1 MKTIVSILLFFVV
14 LWSASC
20 SSNSIQEADLI
31 VTNANIWTGN
41 EEQKSA
47 NAMAIIG
54 DSIFAIGTNKEIE
67 KFKGEET
74 EIVNAAGAFI
84 TPGFTDTHLH
94 FSPGGV
100 SLLSLKLGDVKSREE
115 LGKRFA
121 EYTKTIEPGTWV
133 LEGNWDET
141 KWGGEL
147 PTKEW
152 IDEYSQENPVVV
164 FRIDG
169 HTVLANSLAMKISG
183 IDENTADVE
192 GGIIIRNE
200 DGSLTG
206 IFKDKAMSLFDKVPE
221 LTEIEEINA
230 FNASMNYLSSNGVT
244 SVHDMNGVN
253 ESYRVAKMFRDSGNL
268 SVRIYAGSPLNT
280 WNELLSMDRTND
292 KWLKIGCLK
301 GFIDGSLGSH
311 TAAFQEAYT
320 DNPHDHGLFTVSTT
334 DLYQSVSDADNQNLQ
349 VMIHAIGDSAINKVL
364 DIYDRVIKEHG
375 VKDRRFRIEHAQHIL
390 PSDIKRFAD
399 LGVIASMQPYHAID
413 DGRWAEEL
421 IGPERAKSSYAFKSL
436 LDANAII
443 TFGSD
448 WPVAPATPLEGI
460 YAAVTRRT
468 LDGKNPNGWV
478 PEQKITVE
486 QALIAYTK
494 SAAYASFDEKI
505 KGTLEPGK
513 LADFVLIS
521 EDLTKVDPVR
531 IKDLKIMATYVGGKK
546 VFERK

>member
-1 MKTIVSILLFFVV
+1 MKTIVSILLFFIV

-253 ESYRVAKMFRDSGNL
+253 ESYGE
-268 SVRIYAGSPLNT
+268 I
-280 WNELLSMDRTND
+280 
-292 KWLKIGCLK
+292 
-301 GFIDGSLGSH
+301 
-311 TAAFQEAYT
+311 
-320 DNPHDHGLFTVSTT
+320 
-334 DLYQSVSDADNQNLQ
+334 
-349 VMIHAIGDSAINKVL
+349 
-364 DIYDRVIKEHG
+364 
-375 VKDRRFRIEHAQHIL
+375 
-390 PSDIKRFAD
+390 
-399 LGVIASMQPYHAID
+399 
-413 DGRWAEEL
+413 
-421 IGPERAKSSYAFKSL
+421 
-436 LDANAII
+436 
-443 TFGSD
+443 
-448 WPVAPATPLEGI
+448 
-460 YAAVTRRT
+460 
-468 LDGKNPNGWV
+468 
-478 PEQKITVE
+478 
-486 QALIAYTK
+486 
-494 SAAYASFDEKI
+494 
-505 KGTLEPGK
+505 
-513 LADFVLIS
+513 
-521 EDLTKVDPVR
+521 
-531 IKDLKIMATYVGGKK
+531 
-546 VFERK
+546 